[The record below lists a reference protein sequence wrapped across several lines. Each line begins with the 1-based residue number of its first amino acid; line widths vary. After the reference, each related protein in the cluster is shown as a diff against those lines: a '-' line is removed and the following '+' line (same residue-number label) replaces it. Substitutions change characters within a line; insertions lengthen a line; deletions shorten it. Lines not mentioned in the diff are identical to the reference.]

1 MIPAIAIG
9 IWWTSNTIAH
19 IAIHAPPFVSPV
31 LNRSFSLF
39 LTALLGIPQTLW
51 RERHLAHHAGREW
64 RLSLT
69 PRLGAELVL
78 VGVVWAILASAR
90 PDFFLAVYVP
100 GYLAGL
106 GLCAVQGHYEHARGT
121 TSHYGRIYNL
131 LCFNDGY
138 HAEHHARP
146 GLHWSRLADRIDR
159 GARTSRWPPLLRWL
173 DGLIP
178 EATRVEQ
185 EIRRSHFSGS
195 DLLGSC
201 SVSGS
206 CSGFRFPFRSRTLK
220 RARYESSDL
229 RVERRLQPPRE
240 QRTPNPEP
248 HTRTAKLNTNRA
260 PRREKGERQ
269 ISCSIQVTP
278 RVGLEMLERLVLCS
292 PRLQRFVLES
302 HRRAL
307 ARLVSRLPRI
317 DRVAIVGGGLFPR
330 TALILRDL
338 LPGARLVVIDAD
350 EDNLETARSLIGGA
364 AEFVHRRYRA
374 PEEAPGFDLV
384 VIPLS
389 LDEGR
394 GAIYAHPPA
403 KAVLVHDWLW
413 RARGESAIVSPL
425 LLKRL
430 NLVRT

>member
-1 MIPAIAIG
+1 MNHAGILRSSPWDALLVVTAFVYAGALVLAPSIPLVAIG
-9 IWWTSNTIAH
+9 IWWTSNTVAH
-19 IAIHAPPFVSPV
+19 IAIHAPLFVSSV
-31 LNRSFSLF
+31 LNRLLSLF

-51 RERHLAHHAGREW
+51 RERHLAHHAGRDC

-69 PRLGAELVL
+69 PRLGAELAL
-78 VGVVWAILASAR
+78 VSGVWAILAAAR

-106 GLCAVQGHYEHARGT
+106 GLCASQGYFEHARGT

-146 GLHWSRLADRIDR
+146 GLHWTRLADGIDP
-159 GARTSRWPPLLRWL
+159 GARKSRWPPLLRWL
-173 DGLIP
+173 DSL
-178 EATRVEQ
+178 
-185 EIRRSHFSGS
+185 
-195 DLLGSC
+195 
-201 SVSGS
+201 
-206 CSGFRFPFRSRTLK
+206 
-220 RARYESSDL
+220 
-229 RVERRLQPPRE
+229 
-240 QRTPNPEP
+240 
-248 HTRTAKLNTNRA
+248 
-260 PRREKGERQ
+260 
-269 ISCSIQVTP
+269 
-278 RVGLEMLERLVLCS
+278 GLEMLERLVLRS
-292 PRLQRFVLES
+292 PSLQRFVLES

-364 AEFVHRRYRA
+364 AEFVHRRYEA
-374 PEEAPGFDLV
+374 PEDAPGFDLI

-413 RARGESAIVSPL
+413 RARGESVIVSPL

-430 NLVRT
+430 NLVRA

>member
-1 MIPAIAIG
+1 MIPVIAIG

-19 IAIHAPPFVSPV
+19 IAIHAPLFVSPV
-31 LNRSFSLF
+31 LNRSLSLF

-51 RERHLAHHAGREW
+51 RQRHLAHHAGVDGRHVRLPWAPTREA
-64 RLSLT
+64 RRRQPDL
-69 PRLGAELVL
+69 PQLGVEFAL
-78 VGVVWAILASAR
+78 VGLVWAILAYAR

-121 TSHYGRIYNL
+121 TSYYGRIYNL

-146 GLHWSRLADRIDR
+146 GLHWTRLADRIDP
-159 GARTSRWPPLLRWL
+159 GARTSRWPPVLRWL
-173 DGLIP
+173 DGL
-178 EATRVEQ
+178 
-185 EIRRSHFSGS
+185 
-195 DLLGSC
+195 
-201 SVSGS
+201 
-206 CSGFRFPFRSRTLK
+206 
-220 RARYESSDL
+220 
-229 RVERRLQPPRE
+229 
-240 QRTPNPEP
+240 
-248 HTRTAKLNTNRA
+248 
-260 PRREKGERQ
+260 
-269 ISCSIQVTP
+269 
-278 RVGLEMLERLVLCS
+278 GLEMLERLVLRS
-292 PRLQRFVLES
+292 PRLQRFVLET

-307 ARLVSRLPRI
+307 VTLVSRLPRI

-350 EDNLETARSLIGGA
+350 ENNLETARSLIGDA

-374 PEEAPGFDLV
+374 PEEASGFDLV

-394 GAIYAHPPA
+394 DVVYAHPPA

-413 RARGESAIVSPL
+413 RARGESAIVSGV

-430 NLVRT
+430 NLIRA